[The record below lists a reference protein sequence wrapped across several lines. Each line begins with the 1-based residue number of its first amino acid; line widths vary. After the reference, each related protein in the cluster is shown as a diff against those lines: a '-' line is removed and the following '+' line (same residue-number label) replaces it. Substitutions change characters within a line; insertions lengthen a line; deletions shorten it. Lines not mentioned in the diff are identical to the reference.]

1 MSIHSESKKER
12 ELRKMSIQVTNYGVG
27 FFYHGRAVFL
37 PLSQGVLDSQMS
49 ELLPMWRFLLC

>member
-27 FFYHGRAVFL
+27 FFYHGWAVFY
-37 PLSQGVLDSQMS
+37 LSHRV
-49 ELLPMWRFLLC
+49 F